1 MTNSNRVVWSEGMF
15 LRPQHFQ
22 QQDRFMISLVTASC
36 QGLQPYRW
44 GFQELK
50 IDKDLLKVGKLAL
63 TKCRGILPDGTP
75 FVLDNTSVVLDL
87 PENTQGVTVYLSLP
101 ISRAATREFCD
112 TQDARHVRY
121 ITQNTQINDNTDQS
135 ADVVEVQV
143 GSPRFGLYI
152 DSDELDSFQTL
163 AVAKIVQVGSDR
175 NVRLEEDFIA
185 PSLDS
190 NNQPILRGFATEL
203 EGMLHQRAE
212 SLASRVSGGGRT
224 SNEISDFLL
233 LQAINRVEPDIR
245 HLATLPGLHP
255 EVLYRSM
262 LTIAGELSTFTTK
275 ERRPATVSQYKHDA
289 LRETFAQ
296 LMGELRKSLST
307 VLEQA
312 ATQID
317 LSVPNQYGILTA
329 VVGNREML
337 KKALFVLAVKADIP
351 DDKLRQSLPGQIK
364 IGAVEKIA
372 QLINKSLPGVGVSA
386 MPAAPRQIPFNA
398 GTTYFQLDT
407 TSVAWADIQTSGGI
421 ALHIAGQY
429 PGLDMTFWAVRQ

>member
-1 MTNSNRVVWSEGMF
+1 MTSNNRVVWSEGMF

-22 QQDRFMISLVTASC
+22 QQDRFMISLVAASC

-63 TKCRGILPDGTP
+63 TKCQGILPDGTT

-87 PENTQGVTVYLSLP
+87 PANTQGVTVYLSLP
-101 ISRAATREFCD
+101 IARAATREFCD
-112 TQDARHVRY
+112 TEDARHVRY
-121 ITQNTQINDNTDQS
+121 ITKNSQVNDNTEQA
-135 ADVVEVQV
+135 ADVVDVQV
-143 GSPRFGLYI
+143 GLPRFHLYC
-152 DSDELDSFQTL
+152 DTEELDNFQTL

-175 NVRLEEDFIA
+175 NVVLEEDFIA
-185 PSLDS
+185 PSLDA
-190 NNQPILRGFATEL
+190 NAQPILRGFATEL

-212 SLASRVSGGGRT
+212 SLASRVSGEGRG

-233 LQAINRVEPDIR
+233 LQAINRIELDIR
-245 HLATLPGLHP
+245 HLASLPGLHP

-262 LTIAGELSTFTTK
+262 LTTAGELSTFTTK
-275 ERRPATVSQYKHDA
+275 ERRPAVVSEYKHDA

-296 LMGELRKSLST
+296 LMNELRKSLST

-312 ATQID
+312 ATQIE
-317 LSVPNQYGILTA
+317 LSSPNQYGIITA

-337 KKALFVLAVKADIP
+337 KKALFVLAVKADVP
-351 DDKLRQSLPGQIK
+351 DDRLRQSLPGQMK

-372 QLINKSLPGVGVSA
+372 QLINKSLPGVALSA

-407 TSVAWADIQTSGGI
+407 TSSAWADIQTSGGI